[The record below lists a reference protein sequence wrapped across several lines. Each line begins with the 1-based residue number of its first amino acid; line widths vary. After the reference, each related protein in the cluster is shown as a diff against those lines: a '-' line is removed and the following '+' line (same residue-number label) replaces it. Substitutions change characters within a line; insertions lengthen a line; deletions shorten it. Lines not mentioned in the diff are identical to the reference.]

1 MDDTQKKGRAP
12 VESTAVTTTSSSS
25 DYATHLRA
33 SNIKIGLTQTHQSH
47 HTHHIW
53 EVAHG

>member
-1 MDDTQKKGRAP
+1 MADLRTAARA
-12 VESTAVTTTSSSS
+12 TDIA
-25 DYATHLRA
+25 
-33 SNIKIGLTQTHQSH
+33 IGLNQTHQSH